1 VSIAGTKAYFDK
13 NKTNYPLFYDKW
25 QRPSEWIQLP
35 DLTNDTQKIV
45 ALFAVYDNPSNFVT
59 FRCTGAIT
67 VDWGDGTA
75 TENINSGVTA
85 EHNYAYANA
94 GNTTTEGWRQVIIT
108 ITPQSGQNITA
119 FNIRD
124 FRHSAASAV
133 SSCYNWLQLRLKTPS
148 LTSIVL
154 QGGGNVDTDTIQ
166 SIEVLESA
174 LTSLL
179 NAFAGIVGLQ
189 RVYVKSSATVTNM
202 QGCFSSGNANLIDI
216 VCDITIGANTSFNT
230 TFSGCQQLRYPP
242 KFKFASNA
250 SINSIQYCYANCFSL
265 LEAPDLGN
273 LTSACTDFIGVFSGC
288 RSLRR
293 APNMNTN
300 SAATTTEMF
309 DGCYSLIS
317 LPLYNTQNV
326 TNMSFMFRNC
336 TSLRSVPAFNTRW
349 VTTYSNMFLSC
360 NNLTSM
366 PHPWGSTSATIM
378 TAMFRNCFSL
388 KNVAAMTSTNVTSFI
403 DLFRDCTALTA
414 VPALSMG
421 SATAASGYSSMF
433 LNCFN
438 VGEINATGIKFT
450 FTVANCQLSGGELD
464 NIYANLPTVVG
475 QSLTVTG
482 NYGTATDNTGTA
494 TAKGWQVIG

>member
-1 VSIAGTKAYFDK
+1 MSIAGTKAYFDK

-25 QRPSEWIQLP
+25 QRNSEWIALP
-35 DLTNDTQKIV
+35 DLTNDAQKIV

-85 EHNYAYANA
+85 EHNYVYANA

-133 SSCYNWLQLRLKTPS
+133 SSCYNWLDLRLKTPS
-148 LTSIVL
+148 LTSLVV
-154 QGGGNVDTDTIQ
+154 QGAGNVDTDTIQ
-166 SIEVLESA
+166 SIEILDSA
-174 LTSLL
+174 FTSLA
-179 NAFAGIVGLQ
+179 NAFAGIAGLQ

-202 QGCFSSGNANLIDI
+202 LGCFSSGCFNLTDV

-230 TFSGCQQLRYPP
+230 TFAECRQLRYIP

-250 SINSIQYCYANCFSL
+250 SINSMQYCYANCFSL
-265 LEAPDLGN
+265 LEAPDFGN

-293 APNMNTN
+293 APNMNTT

-317 LPLYNTQNV
+317 VPLYNTQNV
-326 TNMSFMFRNC
+326 QNMSLMFRQC
-336 TSLRSVPAFNTRW
+336 ASLRSVPAFNTRW
-349 VTTYSNMFLSC
+349 VTNYANMFNGCSGLV
-360 NNLTSM
+360 SM
-366 PHPWGSTSATIM
+366 PHPWGSTSAT
-378 TAMFRNCFSL
+378 AMNSMFQNCISL
-388 KNVAAMTSTNVTSFI
+388 KYVSTMTSTNVTTFVSIFNG
-403 DLFRDCTALTA
+403 CTALTA
-414 VPALSMG
+414 VPALNMG
-421 SATAASGYSSMF
+421 AATASSGYTNMF
-433 LNCFN
+433 NNCLN
-438 VGEINATGIKFT
+438 VGKNSATGIKFT
-450 FTVANCQLSGGELD
+450 FSAANEQLSGTELD
-464 NIYANLPTVVG
+464 NLYTNLATVSG
-475 QSLTVTG
+475 QTITVTG
-482 NYGTATDNTGTA
+482 NYGTATDNPTIA
-494 TAKGWQVIG
+494 TLKGWTVTG